1 MILTHEDLG
10 HSIVL
15 TYGNRRLDGAWAEEF
30 RVAARECIRSD
41 CNIYLLDLSAVTFVD
56 SSGIGAVVGLL
67 KHLGRERRLELCSL
81 SPMVRKVFR
90 LTRLDK
96 IFIIRKD
103 REAFLQF
110 YQTPIR
116 VVS

>member
-1 MILTHEDLG
+1 MSLKYEDLG
-10 HSIVL
+10 NSIIL
-15 TYGNRRLDGAWAEEF
+15 TYESRRLDGACAAEF
-30 RVAARECIRSD
+30 REAARECIRSD

-67 KHLGRERRLELCSL
+67 KLLGRERRLELCSL

-103 REAFLQF
+103 REAFLEF
-110 YQTPIR
+110 YQTAIR